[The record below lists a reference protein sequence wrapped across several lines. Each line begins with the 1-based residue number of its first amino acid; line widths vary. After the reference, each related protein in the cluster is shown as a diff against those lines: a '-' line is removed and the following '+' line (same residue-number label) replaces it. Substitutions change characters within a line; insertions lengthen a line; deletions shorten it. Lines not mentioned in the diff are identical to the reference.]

1 MAIWFEVISVFGEE
15 PEELGS
21 EFGLWYL
28 ADLEKVGVGAVLEE
42 NADECR
48 V

>member
-1 MAIWFEVISVFGEE
+1 MAIWLEVISVLGEE

-28 ADLEKVGVGAVLEE
+28 VDLEKGGVGAVLEE
-42 NADECR
+42 NANECR